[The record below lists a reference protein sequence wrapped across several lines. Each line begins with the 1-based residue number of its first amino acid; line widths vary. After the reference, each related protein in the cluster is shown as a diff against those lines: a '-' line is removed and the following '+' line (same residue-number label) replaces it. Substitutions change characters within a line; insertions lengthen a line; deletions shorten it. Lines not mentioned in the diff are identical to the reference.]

1 MATERH
7 PSMAGFR
14 ARIAWA
20 LGWPGAQ
27 LRRIAD
33 EVAERVDASRQATRA
48 KLAKARAE
56 NAGKVIEVSPPSS
69 KTPPSPTGRPPRA

>member
-7 PSMAGFR
+7 PSMGGFR
-14 ARIAWA
+14 ARIAGV

-27 LRRIAD
+27 LRKIAD
-33 EVAERVDASRQATRA
+33 EVAERVDATRQATKARF
-48 KLAKARAE
+48 AKARAE

-69 KTPPSPTGRPPRA
+69 KAPPSPAGKPPRA